1 MPDPVLQAA
10 AIPVQNGRIC
20 LVTSRSGRRW
30 VIPKGRI
37 ERGQSPS
44 EAAILE
50 AWEEAGLVGDLSPV
64 PLGTFQYEKLD
75 RVFLVSVY
83 VLSVKEIRSDWPERR
98 DRRREWVEWTVALER
113 IEEEGLREILR
124 SLQPLA
130 LAD

>member
-113 IEEEGLREILR
+113 IEEEGPREILR

>member
-124 SLQPLA
+124 NLQPLA